1 MPLMDEFRA
10 EREALK
16 QGNFRQKAEYFWDY
30 YKWHTIAVVV
40 GVICIWSLVH
50 TMLTARDPALNIAM
64 LNCSEISTDTEA
76 FDTAYAGY
84 AGIDLKEYD
93 IRLDT
98 SCFVNLN
105 ANDQAS
111 VNTIQKLMVSLAAG
125 DLDGVA
131 GAGEVFSYYA
141 NNGIFHDLREIL
153 SEEQLAAYEPY
164 FYYVDKTV
172 VDELE
177 RIRSEMKDAAQPEIP
192 DPSNPE
198 AMEDPVPVAVF
209 IRNDT
214 INGYY
219 YFQDAEDAFAI
230 GVPVNAGHL
239 EHVLAFIDF
248 LMQQEPPSASG
259 QATVVLSEAY

>member
-50 TMLTARDPALNIAM
+50 TMLTAKDPVLNIAM
-64 LNCSEISTDTEA
+64 LNCAEISTHTET
-76 FDTAYAGY
+76 FGTAYAEY
-84 AGIDLKEYD
+84 AGIDMTEYD

-98 SCFVNLN
+98 SCYINLS
-105 ANDQAS
+105 ANDQTS
-111 VNTIQKLMVSLAAG
+111 VNTIQKLMVSLASG

-141 NNGIFHDLREIL
+141 YNDIFQDLREIL

-177 RIRSEMKDAAQPEIP
+177 RIRSGIQEDAQSELP

-198 AMEDPVPVAVF
+198 AMENPVPVAVF

-219 YFQDAEDAFAI
+219 YFQDAEEAFAI

-239 EHVLAFIDF
+239 EHVLKFIDF
-248 LMQQEPPSASG
+248 LMQQQTPSASR
-259 QATVVLSEAY
+259 QTTAVLSKAY